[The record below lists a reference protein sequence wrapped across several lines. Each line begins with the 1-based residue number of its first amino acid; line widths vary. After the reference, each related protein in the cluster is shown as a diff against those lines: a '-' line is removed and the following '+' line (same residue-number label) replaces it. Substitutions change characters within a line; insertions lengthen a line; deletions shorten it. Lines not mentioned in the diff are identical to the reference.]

1 MSIKMIKKFKSL
13 KNGDKVYYIN
23 LDEIKCIE
31 DLSNINIYEE
41 TVFNI
46 KKDESKIEF
55 ETSASYYT
63 INGEDFS
70 NTSVAEMS
78 DSAFI
83 ISVSKNYI
91 KEYVLG
97 LIMDMIDFS
106 VQKENQYVNSYFS

>member
-1 MSIKMIKKFKSL
+1 MIKKFKSL

-55 ETSASYYT
+55 ETSASYHT
-63 INGEDFS
+63 IDGENFLNS
-70 NTSVAEMS
+70 SVVEGS
-78 DSAFI
+78 DSTLMML
-83 ISVSKNYI
+83 STSKNSI
-91 KEYVLG
+91 KKYAFSKIVN
-97 LIMDMIDFS
+97 MIDFN
-106 VQKENQYVNSYFS
+106 VQKED